1 MPTLATTQL
10 SSKGQVVIPEQIRKK
25 LKLKTGSKF
34 VVVGE
39 KGTVVLKEI
48 TPPAMAEFDSL
59 ITEARKQARTA
70 GLKRGDITLALKKV
84 RTKR

>member
-1 MPTLATTQL
+1 MSTLATTQL

-39 KGTVVLKEI
+39 KGIVVLKEI
-48 TPPAMAEFDSL
+48 TPPAMAEFDNL
-59 ITEARKQARTA
+59 IAEARKQARTA
-70 GLKRGDITLALKKV
+70 GLKRVDITQAIKKV
-84 RTKR
+84 RMKR

>member
-1 MPTLATTQL
+1 MSNLATTQL

-39 KGTVVLKEI
+39 MGTVVLKEI
-48 TPPAMAEFDSL
+48 TPPAMDEFDSL
-59 ITEARKQARTA
+59 VTEARKQARTA
-70 GLKRGDITLALKKV
+70 GLKRGDISQAIKKV
-84 RTKR
+84 RAKR

>member
-1 MPTLATTQL
+1 MSPLATTHL

-25 LKLKTGSKF
+25 LNLKTVSKF

-39 KGTVVLKEI
+39 KNTVVLKEI
-48 TPPAMAEFDSL
+48 TTTAINEFDSL

-70 GLKRGDITLALKKV
+70 GLKRGDISQAIKKV

>member
-1 MPTLATTQL
+1 MSNLPTTQL
-10 SSKGQVVIPEQIRKK
+10 SSKGHVVIPEPIRKK

-48 TPPAMAEFDSL
+48 APPTMSEFDSL
-59 ITEARKQARTA
+59 ISEARKQARKV
-70 GLKRGDITLALKKV
+70 GLKRGDITQAIKSA
-84 RTKR
+84 RTRP